1 MNIYLLRRL
10 RRHTLSLSLSLCI
23 HIPPEYRRCVSLSS
37 IFCMLKVHWYQQ
49 LNFDHKMNQKIL
61 SSLQFEFIHI
71 SSLSSWA
78 PNFFSLRPDGK
89 DNRTHCSDR
98 FHLIFGSFFIVMR
111 LNATDSYAYNNNKFK
126 SLTYATACSRSQSF
140 GLYRKMQI
148 NVAHQ
153 SWSWCWCWCWSQE
166 GNENNFIRF
175 D

>member
-10 RRHTLSLSLSLCI
+10 RRHTLSLCI
-23 HIPPEYRRCVSLSS
+23 HISPEYRRCVSLSS

-61 SSLQFEFIHI
+61 FSSIRIYSHFFFII
-71 SSLSSWA
+71 MSSE
-78 PNFFSLRPDGK
+78 FFSLRLDGK
-89 DNRTHCSDR
+89 DNRSHCSDR

-126 SLTYATACSRSQSF
+126 SLTYATACARSQSF

-153 SWSWCWCWCWSQE
+153 SCSWCWCWSQE
-166 GNENNFIRF
+166 GNENIFIRF

>member
-61 SSLQFEFIHI
+61 FSSIRIYSHFFFIIMSSEF
-71 SSLSSWA
+71 
-78 PNFFSLRPDGK
+78 FFSPAWWKRQ
-89 DNRTHCSDR
+89 SDSLFWPLSLNFR
-98 FHLIFGSFFIVMR
+98 LFFTLMR

-153 SWSWCWCWCWSQE
+153 SWSWCWCWSQE